1 MFLKGSNPKSKSFL
15 QDGDPSQDTEKSKNA
30 VEEVGTRQCSIRT
43 CSPDLNPSED
53 VCKNVKAQLRRGF
66 RTLHNI

>member
-15 QDGDPSQDTEKSKNA
+15 QNGDPSQDTEKSKNA
-30 VEEVGTRQCSIRT
+30 VEEVGLRQCLIRT

-53 VCKNVKAQLRRGF
+53 VCKM
-66 RTLHNI
+66 